1 MRCSRDADPDVRVKI
16 AECLGELGAIDPGRL
31 DLSAVAKDT
40 KPIRMYEVS
49 QRLLA
54 RQLYLQLLLIGACVS
69 LVLLPHNCFHV
80 PTMEWDNSSCITV
93 ECSVC
98 LSFPSLSPSV
108 HPPRL
113 MIPAVGLPSTFSRS
127 WRVPFSQQQTPEARI
142 AVPLPSKRSCWSSS
156 VPLQMRPGGE
166 GRGAESETGLAC

>member
-54 RQLYLQLLLIGACVS
+54 RQLYLQLLLIGASSIACVS
-69 LVLLPHNCFHV
+69 LFLLLQ
-80 PTMEWDNSSCITV
+80 STV
-93 ECSVC
+93 FMCQRWSGIIPLALQWNALCV
-98 LSFPSLSPSV
+98 SPSLPFLHRST
-108 HPPRL
+108 
-113 MIPAVGLPSTFSRS
+113 LPD
-127 WRVPFSQQQTPEARI
+127 
-142 AVPLPSKRSCWSSS
+142 
-156 VPLQMRPGGE
+156 
-166 GRGAESETGLAC
+166 